1 MNMSKRKE
9 DAKWVIKHYGKKTAY
24 FDKTLKYSDTYL
36 MFRDRFNFGIAET
49 EVIMAALIL
58 AGAKFK
64 EE

>member
-1 MNMSKRKE
+1 MSTKRE

-24 FDKTLKYSDTYL
+24 FDKTLKYSDMYL
-36 MFRDRFNFGIAET
+36 MLRDRYNFGVAET

>member
-1 MNMSKRKE
+1 MSKKRE
-9 DAKWVIKHYGKKTAY
+9 HAKWVIKHYGKEAAY
-24 FDKTLKYSDTYL
+24 FDKTLKYSELYL
-36 MFRDRFNFGIAET
+36 MFRDRLNFGIAET